1 MLLMCRCF
9 LFSSLNLKQ
18 WCRAVSQ
25 ADYAGGSV
33 VLITS
38 RVVGFLSDALPAS
51 ALREHVLGEFSA
63 KDGEAL
69 LRSASRM
76 AATEGG
82 AATWPL
88 EPHHVQQLLEACG
101 HLPLAI
107 GMLAAGVGAGA
118 GVKAGWDSW
127 AAVLEALLAAPSASH
142 VERVL
147 DVSLA
152 GLDEVRCSTRL
163 STAAKAYHVC

>member
-1 MLLMCRCF
+1 MCF
-9 LFSSLNLKQ
+9 LLQVSSNRWSVTALII
-18 WCRAVSQ
+18 AVVPIRLGDSSE
-25 ADYAGGSV
+25 ADS
-33 VLITS
+33 LHH
-38 RVVGFLSDALPAS
+38 ALPAS

-118 GVKAGWDSW
+118 GVKVGWDSW